1 MVTKTNLNLLSQI
14 VNYYI
19 NEVYKM
25 TSLLNYFIFIHRYN
39 HAQMLVKH
47 HICLN
52 TINLLENK
60 YNGFS
65 VVILDN
71 FVNDYK

>member
-1 MVTKTNLNLLSQI
+1 
-14 VNYYI
+14 
-19 NEVYKM
+19 
-25 TSLLNYFIFIHRYN
+25 
-39 HAQMLVKH
+39 MLVKH

>member
-25 TSLLNYFIFIHRYN
+25 TSLLNYFIFIELFHFY
-39 HAQMLVKH
+39 
-47 HICLN
+47 
-52 TINLLENK
+52 T
-60 YNGFS
+60 
-65 VVILDN
+65 
-71 FVNDYK
+71 